1 MIRTE
6 LKRVFKTWIFWG
18 ACVIV
23 LFCFVYASDF
33 EFQYLAGWG
42 HLSEG
47 IWQEKF
53 VELTGLGDGE
63 LAGLLCPILVMLPYA
78 LSYRK
83 ERDSGYRQLMV
94 LKSSPGAYRRTK
106 LLTTGVSG
114 ATLMCLPYLCWM
126 PVCFM
131 LGTKVVDPHGNVIR
145 NLAPVLLPMFENYPT
160 LYVVLYLINV
170 ALVGAMH
177 ALLGLGVSAV
187 VRNKYLAVLFPF
199 GYCLFSAIVLEHISH
214 QLEAFYLISL
224 GFGPCWSISG
234 HIGYLLFLFA
244 LGIVLFIG
252 GDCYAEKA

>member
-6 LKRVFKTWIFWG
+6 LKRVFQSWILWA

-23 LFCFVYASDF
+23 LFCFVYAADS
-33 EFQYLAGWG
+33 EFQHLANIGYLA
-42 HLSEG
+42 EG

-94 LKSSPGAYRRTK
+94 LKSSPGAYRRAK
-106 LLTTGVSG
+106 LLATGVSG
-114 ATLMCLPYLCWM
+114 AAIMCLAYLCWM
-126 PVCFM
+126 PVCFL
-131 LGTKVVDPHGNVIR
+131 LGTKVRDPYGEVIR
-145 NLAPVLLPMFENYPT
+145 NLAPVLRPMFENYPT
-160 LYVVLYLINV
+160 LYVVLFLING
-170 ALVGAMH
+170 ALVSAIH

-199 GYCLFSAIVLEHISH
+199 GYCLFSGIVLEHISH
-214 QLEAFYLISL
+214 QLEAFWLINL
-224 GFGPCWSISG
+224 GFGPRWSIGG
-234 HIGYLLFLFA
+234 HIGYLLALFA
-244 LGIVLFIG
+244 LGIGLFIG
-252 GDCYAEKA
+252 GDRYAEKA

>member
-6 LKRVFKTWIFWG
+6 LRRVFKTWIFWG

-23 LFCFVYASDF
+23 LFCFVYAADF
-33 EFQYLAGWG
+33 EFQYLANFGNPN
-42 HLSEG
+42 EG

-53 VELTGLGDGE
+53 VELTGSGAGE

-94 LKSSPGAYRRTK
+94 LKSSPGAYRRAK
-106 LLTTGVSG
+106 LLATGVSG
-114 ATLMCLPYLCWM
+114 AAVMCLAYLCWM
-126 PVCFM
+126 PVCFL
-131 LGTKVVDPHGNVIR
+131 LGTDIRDPYGYVIR
-145 NLAPVLLPMFENYPT
+145 LMASVLRPMFENYPT

-199 GYCLFSAIVLEHISH
+199 GYCLFSGIVLNHISY
-214 QLEAFYLISL
+214 QLAAFYLILL
-224 GFGPCWSISG
+224 GFGFNWNIGG
-234 HIGYLLFLFA
+234 HIGYLLLLFA
-244 LGIVLFIG
+244 LGIGLFIG

>member
-1 MIRTE
+1 MIRAE
-6 LKRVFKTWIFWG
+6 LKRVFKTWSLWG
-18 ACVIV
+18 ASVVV
-23 LFCFVYASDF
+23 LLCFLYAADS
-33 EFQYLAGWG
+33 EFTYWANMG
-42 HLSEG
+42 HLFEG

-53 VELTGLGDGE
+53 VELTGTGDGE

-94 LKSSPGAYRRTK
+94 LKASPGAYRRAK
-106 LLTTGVSG
+106 LLAVGVSG
-114 ATLMCLPYLCWM
+114 AAVMCVAYLCWM
-126 PVCFM
+126 PVCFL
-131 LGTKVVDPHGNVIR
+131 LGTDIRDPYGDVIR
-145 NLAPVLLPMFENYPT
+145 LMAPVLRPLFENYPT

-199 GYCLFSAIVLEHISH
+199 GYCLFSGIVLQYISR

-224 GFGPCWSISG
+224 GFGFNWNIGG
-234 HIGYLLFLFA
+234 HIGYLLLLYA
-244 LGIVLFIG
+244 LGIGLFIG
-252 GDCYAEKA
+252 GDRHAEKA